1 MDRRRRYGA
10 KIALPTSMVLRVGK
24 SDIMLTTGYVRYL
37 MATATLVQPA
47 ALKIAAPFPAAAV
60 EAILRAELIEAVE
73 SEAAISEVALPST
86 PAAVCSTPFQIDS
99 LVVVAILCAAEP
111 TLGIV
116 LPDSVVRTVDMARS
130 IRPSR
135 SCFRRS
141 RRCGRST
148 KVASHESCRVA
159 AG

>member
-1 MDRRRRYGA
+1 
-10 KIALPTSMVLRVGK
+10 
-24 SDIMLTTGYVRYL
+24 

-47 ALKIAAPFPAAAV
+47 ALEIAAPFPSAAV

-116 LPDSVVRTVDMARS
+116 LPDSVVRTGGYGSVDQAIAQLLPKIEALWKKHKGS
-130 IRPSR
+130 KP
-135 SCFRRS
+135 
-141 RRCGRST
+141 
-148 KVASHESCRVA
+148 
-159 AG
+159 